1 MGDVSSLCS
10 IYIYLSGD
18 YGAPSFLVWHYQI
31 REKTGENIL
40 VIARQDLNLAA
51 QSAKRSAKVPVGRFL
66 SAPLALENPDP
77 ELFRLALES
86 AADEELAEMLK
97 GEKLLECSDY
107 PCAFVG
113 SLRNG
118 DRFDYLLRF
127 PQNW

>member
-1 MGDVSSLCS
+1 MIELFKAGGWVMYPLFALS
-10 IYIYLSGD
+10 IFTLAGIMER
-18 YGAPSFLVWHYQI
+18 LVFWFGII
-31 REKTGENIL
+31 RLEKKTGENIL

-97 GEKLLECSDY
+97 GEKQ
-107 PCAFVG
+107 
-113 SLRNG
+113 R
-118 DRFDYLLRF
+118 
-127 PQNW
+127 